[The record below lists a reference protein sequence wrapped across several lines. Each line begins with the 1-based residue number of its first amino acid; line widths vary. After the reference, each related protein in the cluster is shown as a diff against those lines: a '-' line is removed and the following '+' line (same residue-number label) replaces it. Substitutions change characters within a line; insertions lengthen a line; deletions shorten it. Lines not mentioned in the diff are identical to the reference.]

1 MTFTTLDTGIYHI
14 FLLAHQPAEVRAVD
28 AELIETRHNPT
39 QHFMDFISFGNNGQ
53 LAVERAEEA
62 VRRNFLTG
70 QHVAA
75 DVAEVFV
82 GSHVTFENV
91 RQQSADFQLAI
102 SGFQHFGTR
111 YSHRT
116 GHVHTTGIHQT
127 SDEEYGF
134 GTDGPDRFTLH
145 YRRDVVNLYT
155 YVACRMWS
163 IESCYGNVLCLHK
176 SSRLLFYTNT
186 QIRLCHL

>member
-1 MTFTTLDTGIYHI
+1 
-14 FLLAHQPAEVRAVD
+14 
-28 AELIETRHNPT
+28 
-39 QHFMDFISFGNNGQ
+39 MDFISFGNNGQ

-102 SGFQHFGTR
+102 SGFQHFEMCIR
-111 YSHRT
+111 DRN
-116 GHVHTTGIHQT
+116 T
-127 SDEEYGF
+127 SAN
-134 GTDGPDRFTLH
+134 
-145 YRRDVVNLYT
+145 VVR
-155 YVACRMWS
+155 AC
-163 IESCYGNVLCLHK
+163 
-176 SSRLLFYTNT
+176 
-186 QIRLCHL
+186 

>member
-1 MTFTTLDTGIYHI
+1 FHFGRTYEFAESEVFGSYFVDTQSLHTVDVTCNDCFHQVFGEDVHWEYAVVFVGHNHVTFATLDTGIYHI
-14 FLLAHQPAEVRAVD
+14 FLLTHQPAEVRAVD

-91 RQQSADFQLAI
+91 RQQSADFQL
-102 SGFQHFGTR
+102 
-111 YSHRT
+111 
-116 GHVHTTGIHQT
+116 
-127 SDEEYGF
+127 
-134 GTDGPDRFTLH
+134 
-145 YRRDVVNLYT
+145 
-155 YVACRMWS
+155 
-163 IESCYGNVLCLHK
+163 
-176 SSRLLFYTNT
+176 
-186 QIRLCHL
+186 